1 MNASCDHGAKLLSP
15 LTGLIED
22 FGVAL
27 VRRLVAGEVL
37 SPLDRMRLVA
47 GSWIVPC
54 ETGLGGVA
62 VAGAEGE
69 PKRLSRSL

>member
-1 MNASCDHGAKLLSP
+1 L
-15 LTGLIED
+15 
-22 FGVAL
+22 
-27 VRRLVAGEVL
+27 
-37 SPLDRMRLVA
+37 
-47 GSWIVPC
+47 IVPC